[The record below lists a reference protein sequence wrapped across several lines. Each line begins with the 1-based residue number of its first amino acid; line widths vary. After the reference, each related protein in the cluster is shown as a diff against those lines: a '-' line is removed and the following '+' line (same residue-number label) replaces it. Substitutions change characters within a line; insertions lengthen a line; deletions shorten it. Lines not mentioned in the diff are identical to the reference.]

1 MRFRKIALL
10 GMTGLL
16 INVPISQ
23 ASIKA
28 GDACSKLGSIK
39 TVKSVSYKCSSV
51 KGKKIYQAVP
61 VKKKVSP
68 QAIAVPSPAPITQQS
83 PAPESAKFG
92 DLSGALSLAAF
103 TNLIN
108 YADAQP
114 TLKSGD
120 VILELSPN
128 ASKSLADATL
138 KDMQKGFQFWQ
149 LFTPPTTKIHMVFA
163 DRADLD
169 WFKVT
174 MERIQ
179 PGNSDW
185 LPRIYSLAASVPK
198 NAYAGAN
205 GRDAAGNALFFY
217 LPGTSTSPTSSGW
230 LGVGPHEWTH
240 FAQNVMTGDI
250 RKAPCW
256 FKEGQATYFGNA
268 ISNNV
273 LKDWPKVWK
282 SQILSMKYDYP
293 EFYDLN
299 VDALRK
305 WFINHELNMPND
317 VCGPDGAF
325 MIGGIATEYL
335 VGTIGVD
342 GVNNFQLKLKDDQDW
357 KSALSQVTGKSYEI
371 LMDEIIKFVLL
382 QRSWSLS

>member
-1 MRFRKIALL
+1 MRLRNIALL
-10 GMTGLL
+10 GITGFL
-16 INVPISQ
+16 INVPVSQ
-23 ASIKA
+23 ASVKA

-39 TVKSVSYKCSSV
+39 TVKSVSYKCNSV

-61 VKKKVSP
+61 AKKNVPPKP
-68 QAIAVPSPAPITQQS
+68 IAVPTLAPVTQATPAPV
-83 PAPESAKFG
+83 PVKFAN
-92 DLSGALSLAAF
+92 LSGGISLVAF

-108 YADAQP
+108 YADSQP

-128 ASKSLADATL
+128 ASQSLADATL

-149 LFTPPTTKIHMVFA
+149 LFTPSTTKIHMVFA

-179 PGNSDW
+179 PGTSDW
-185 LPRIYSLAASVPK
+185 LPRIYSLASSVPK

-205 GRDAAGNALFFY
+205 GRDASGNALFFY
-217 LPGTSTSPTSSGW
+217 LPGTSTVATSSGW

-250 RKAPCW
+250 RNAPCW

-268 ISNNV
+268 ISNNI
-273 LKDWPKVWK
+273 LKEWPIVWRN
-282 SQILSMKYDYP
+282 QILSMKYDYP
-293 EFYDLN
+293 EFFELN
-299 VDALRK
+299 EESLKK

-342 GVNNFQLKLKDDQDW
+342 GVNNFQLKLKGGQDW
-357 KSALSQVTGKSYEI
+357 KTAIFQVTGKSYET
-371 LMDEIIKFVLL
+371 LMEEIVKFVLL